1 MGQHHDALTR
11 IGERLRSA
19 QDEAPLDHPLDRD
32 AGRERL
38 LLAAARRRSADQSA
52 RAAASPRRWWLGASA
67 GVAAAAAVAVTLLL
81 TRPSGSL
88 TFQVGDH
95 FGGGEA
101 GAVGAWLAAP
111 PGQSLPLRFSDG
123 TAIELRPEARARVA
137 RSDADGAEIVLER
150 GHAHAEVVH
159 RDKSRWDV
167 DVGPFEVRVTG
178 TRFDVSW
185 DPVTEVFE
193 LVLEEGSVRIAGPLL
208 GEGRPVV
215 AGETVRVSVKEE
227 RLEITAG
234 GRPRRSAAA
243 TATSEPQPGDPPAAA
258 SPAAPA
264 PDAPAPVAANEGAP
278 IDLDQIAPDPSAVAN
293 TAPARPRVRWRELA
307 VAGRYDEALAAAEKL
322 GFDDVCTIASAADL
336 MLLGDTARLA
346 RNGARGSQALLA
358 LRERFPRDPRAAM
371 AAFVQGKIAF
381 DQRGA
386 YGDAARWFE
395 VYLREQPAGPVAR
408 EAAGRLIEARVKAGN
423 ASGART
429 AASQYLRAYP
439 LGPHAELARRLLAAS
454 P

>member
-1 MGQHHDALTR
+1 VGQHHDALTR
-11 IGERLRSA
+11 IGERLRAS
-19 QDEAPLDHPLDRD
+19 QDEALPPLDGD

-38 LLAAARRRSADQSA
+38 LLAAARQKSAERSASA
-52 RAAASPRRWWLGASA
+52 SASPRRWWLGASA
-67 GVAAAAAVAVTLLL
+67 AVAAAAAVALTLLF

-88 TFQVGDH
+88 TFQVAGQ
-95 FGGGEA
+95 EA
-101 GAVGAWLAAP
+101 GVVGAWLAAP
-111 PGQSLPLRFSDG
+111 PGKSLPLRFSDG

-150 GHAHAEVVH
+150 GRAHAEVVH

-185 DPVTEVFE
+185 DPVTEIFE

-234 GRPRRSAAA
+234 GRPPRTAAAA
-243 TATSEPQPGDPPAAA
+243 TAGEAQAGDPAAPPAAA
-258 SPAAPA
+258 AQN
-264 PDAPAPVAANEGAP
+264 APAPVAANEGAP
-278 IDLDQIAPDPSAVAN
+278 IDLDQVAPDPAAAGSA
-293 TAPARPRVRWRELA
+293 APAARPRVRWRELA
-307 VAGRYDEALAAAEKL
+307 VAGRYEEALAEAEKV
-322 GFDDVCTIASAADL
+322 GFDRVCSTASAADL
-336 MLLGDTARLA
+336 MILGDTARLA

-358 LRERFPRDPRAAM
+358 LRERFPRDQRAAM

-381 DQRGA
+381 DQKGA

-395 VYLREQPAGPVAR
+395 IYLREQPAGPVAR

-439 LGPHAELARRLLAAS
+439 LGPHAELARRLLAAG